1 MRKCFA
7 LFLALVLCLGVTAA
21 FADQTITVTGSGEAL
36 VPADTAV
43 VSLGVTVRDKDALK
57 AQSDVNGAIAK
68 IREAL
73 TAAGFSAE
81 DINTGYISLY
91 AVYDYSTDVE
101 SITGY
106 NATSTLSIR
115 VTDMPRAGEVI
126 DLAFGAGAN
135 TLNGVTFSVSDES
148 EARAQALKAAV
159 ADAKAKAAVLAEAAG
174 FGEMEIKSI
183 TEAGVSSYD
192 SGMNNFSRKAAG
204 MDAMEESTVVQA
216 AKICVS
222 AGVTMEFTVK

>member
-1 MRKCFA
+1 MRKYFA
-7 LFLALVLCLGVTAA
+7 LFLALVLCLGVSAA

-43 VSLGVTVRDKDALK
+43 VSLGVTLRDKDALK
-57 AQSDVNGAIAK
+57 AQSDVNAAIAK
-68 IREAL
+68 IRETL
-73 TAAGFSAE
+73 TGAGFSAE

-91 AVYDYSTDVE
+91 AVYDYSGDVE

-115 VTDMPRAGEVI
+115 VTDMARTGEVI

-148 EARAQALKAAV
+148 EARAEALKAAV

-174 FGEMEIKSI
+174 FGEIEIVSV
-183 TEAGVSSYD
+183 TEGSVSSFD
-192 SGMNNFSRKAAG
+192 SGLNNFSRKAAG
-204 MDAMEESTVVQA
+204 MDAVEEATVVQA

-222 AGVTMEFTVK
+222 AGVTVEFKVK

>member
-43 VSLGVTVRDKDALK
+43 VSLGVTARDKDALK

-68 IREAL
+68 IRETL
-73 TAAGFSAE
+73 TGAGFSAE

-91 AVYDYSTDVE
+91 AVYDYSGDVE

-115 VTDMPRAGEVI
+115 VTDMARTGEVI
-126 DLAFGAGAN
+126 DLAFSAGAN
-135 TLNGVTFSVSDES
+135 NLSGVSFSVSDDS
-148 EARAQALKAAV
+148 EARAEALKAAV
-159 ADAKAKAAVLAEAAG
+159 ADAKAKAAVLAQAAG
-174 FGEMEIKSI
+174 FGEMEIESI
-183 TEAGVSSYD
+183 TEGSVSSFD
-192 SGMNNFSRKAAG
+192 SGLNNFSRKAAG
-204 MDAMEESTVVQA
+204 MDAVEEATVVQA

-222 AGVTMEFTVK
+222 AMVTVEFKGK